1 MRLPKVYRIRW
12 RFGKILAILIATFI
26 ITFNLYLSR
35 THDNASGFNKTRDLH
50 AGVMIDWWDNFCI
63 EGHSSEP
70 LWHPLFP
77 KIPGKSTVS
86 LKTGDDER
94 TIGNWYRRIYGFLYT
109 TEEVNYDFRLLSRD
123 GAEVV
128 IYDTGMF
135 TDELNMIN
143 HLEEYSSTYEVVSLK
158 LTKSRMDYQD
168 QRIPLTEMFSI
179 EARNIHLQKNRVYF
193 LEIIQGG
200 KHFTK
205 YDFQWRNNVEFDYT
219 TITDKN
225 LFHMKKMSGQ
235 NAISLF
241 QQKYKPQLK
250 IKVTNTEKIK
260 LQFNKLPILDS
271 EKLIEASRKYTCDVT
286 KEYRHITYL
295 YQGHYEF
302 VDNVLL
308 YPNEFFEFG
317 FNSNDVILDADEAE
331 RVVEKVF
338 SQLSELHN
346 K

>member
-109 TEEVNYDFRLLSRD
+109 TEEANYDFRLLSRD

-128 IYDTGMF
+128 IYDTGMSI
-135 TDELNMIN
+135 EQIN
-143 HLEEYSSTYEVVSLK
+143 KIDRLEYNPTYVVVSMK
-158 LTKSRMDYQD
+158 LTKVLMGYQD
-168 QRIPLTEMFSI
+168 RRIPLTEMFSI

-200 KHFTK
+200 KYFTK
-205 YDFQWRNNVEFDYT
+205 YDFQWRDSVEFDYA

-225 LFHMKKMSGQ
+225 LFHMKKISGQ

-241 QQKYKPQLK
+241 QQKYKPQP
-250 IKVTNTEKIK
+250 KVPVTDAENIK
-260 LQFNKLPILDS
+260 LMFNKLPILDS
-271 EKLIEASRKYTCDVT
+271 EKLIEASCKYTCDVT
-286 KEYRHITYL
+286 KDYRNVTYL
-295 YQGHYEF
+295 YQGYNEF
-302 VDNVLL
+302 TDNWLL

-317 FNSNDVILDADEAE
+317 FNSNDVILDAEEAE
-331 RVVEKVF
+331 RVFEKVF
-338 SQLSELHN
+338 RQLSELHN